1 MSENNFEDII
11 SKITSNPELISK
23 ISSGV
28 KEENGDMGK
37 ALSNVIGIL
46 TDSDVLNNKND
57 SDENDS
63 EKEKNSDTSKDI
75 FKNIDNKSGIDAL
88 IFSFCSTISRN
99 APLLLALKPYL
110 GKEKRDMIDSIVKLS
125 QLASIVNLAK

>member
-75 FKNIDNKSGIDAL
+75 FKNIDNKSGIEAL

>member
-63 EKEKNSDTSKDI
+63 KKEKNSDTSKDI
-75 FKNIDNKSGIDAL
+75 FKNIDNKSGIEGL